1 MICTWNDA
9 TSARKKEAHV
19 MVEQVIKQEL
29 NEEDEALRAKVCA
42 CITQMQSYAL
52 KLAGDDDDGLDDPA
66 EYEAWKVCEVFILSV
81 CVFNTARCVN

>member
-42 CITQMQSYAL
+42 CIPQVQSYPMISSL
-52 KLAGDDDDGLDDPA
+52 PA
-66 EYEAWKVCEVFILSV
+66 MTTTVSMTPLSMKHGRS
-81 CVFNTARCVN
+81 ARY